1 MSNEI
6 FRKRPIFGRRV
17 LVSVKRDYDM
27 DSKADAYE
35 AEHGKSIERI
45 KTFESLVLRYKSNVI
60 VFTQTQ
66 NGPMTFGIRDAIRKF
81 TYEEVVRM
89 AKGVSFNHR
98 I

>member
-1 MSNEI
+1 MSNDI
-6 FRKRPIFGRRV
+6 LRKRPILGRRV
-17 LVSVKRDYDM
+17 LVPFKRDYDM
-27 DSKADAYE
+27 DSKADVYV
-35 AEHGKSIERI
+35 AENGEPIERI

>member
-1 MSNEI
+1 M
-6 FRKRPIFGRRV
+6 GRRV
-17 LVSVKRDYDM
+17 LVSVKRDYNM
-27 DSKADAYE
+27 DSKADVYV
-35 AEHGKSIERI
+35 AENGEPIERI

>member
-1 MSNEI
+1 MSNDI
-6 FRKRPIFGRRV
+6 FRKRPILGRRV
-17 LVSVKRDYDM
+17 LVSVKRDYNM
-27 DSKADAYE
+27 DSKADVYV
-35 AEHGKSIERI
+35 AENGEPIERI

-60 VFTQTQ
+60 VFTHD
-66 NGPMTFGIRDAIRKF
+66 NEPMTFGIRDAIRKF

>member
-1 MSNEI
+1 MSNDI
-6 FRKRPIFGRRV
+6 FRKRPILGKRV
-17 LVSVKRDYDM
+17 LVPIKNEYNMGYR
-27 DSKADAYE
+27 ADAYE

-45 KTFESLVLRYKSNVI
+45 KTFESLVLRYESNVI
-60 VFTQTQ
+60 VFTQTEKE
-66 NGPMTFGIRDAIRKF
+66 PMTFGIRDAIRKF

>member
-1 MSNEI
+1 MSNDI
-6 FRKRPIFGRRV
+6 LRKRPILGRRV
-17 LVSVKRDYDM
+17 LVPFKRDYDM

-45 KTFESLVLRYKSNVI
+45 RTFESLVLRYKSNVI